1 MGVPQS
7 LAYATLAGLPPEYG
21 LYASVVP
28 LLVYSIWSTSTSVAI
43 GPTAPTAIMIASAV
57 DGAMNKLNISETN
70 ENYLQIYQ
78 SVTMTLTFVCGLILI
93 LFGLIR
99 AGFIINFLSRPVM
112 TGFIMSAAFI
122 ILINQFRALLG
133 LRIGRSPLF
142 IETFFDVLT
151 NLDTIH
157 WQTALIS
164 FISLLILFSP
174 KCCLKKKIPRWVPI
188 PLILITSLIL
198 ISYFCELED
207 FGVDM
212 VGSDIKKGMPSPTA
226 PNFVYIPN
234 VIGPAIVVA
243 IVSYMGSIALAK
255 GFELKKREIYK
266 NEMNAHNEW
275 TTNDKLDENERDPST
290 NSIKSTQ
297 SSKTE
302 ENEENENEEM
312 NEFDSEKRGKRPPKP
327 LSLPRIELNANK
339 EFIAYGISNVIGS
352 FFSAFA
358 VSGSFSRSA
367 LNFEMNGHTQIYN
380 YHCSTVKYIINNYI
394 IF

>member
-43 GPTAPTAIMIASAV
+43 GPTAPTAIMVASAV
-57 DGAMNKLNISETN
+57 ETVMQTLNMSETD

-112 TGFIMSAAFI
+112 TGFIMSAP
-122 ILINQFRALLG
+122 LI
-133 LRIGRSPLF
+133 

-266 NEMNAHNEW
+266 NEMNAHKEW
-275 TTNDKLDENERDPST
+275 TSNDKNLDENER
-290 NSIKSTQ
+290 
-297 SSKTE
+297 
-302 ENEENENEEM
+302 
-312 NEFDSEKRGKRPPKP
+312 
-327 LSLPRIELNANK
+327 
-339 EFIAYGISNVIGS
+339 
-352 FFSAFA
+352 
-358 VSGSFSRSA
+358 
-367 LNFEMNGHTQIYN
+367 
-380 YHCSTVKYIINNYI
+380 
-394 IF
+394 